1 MQLKKDLLKALQV
14 IILKKSN
21 QNPQNFDLV
30 SITLLR
36 LEGKDGG
43 TNSMKGRQGQGWT
56 NSMNVAT

>member
-14 IILKKSN
+14 IILKISN

-30 SITLLR
+30 SITFLR
-36 LEGKDGG
+36 MEGKDGE
-43 TNSMKGRQGQGWT
+43 TNSMNGRQGQGWT

>member
-14 IILKKSN
+14 IILKISN

-36 LEGKDGG
+36 MEGKDGG
-43 TNSMKGRQGQGWT
+43 TNSMNRRQGQGWT